1 MPLFEYKG
9 LDKSGKNVKGR
20 MDGDNQ
26 KVARAKLRKQ
36 GIFPTQLTE
45 KKVTDKAGGGINL
58 KAFFQ
63 RITVNEISIMTR
75 QLATLAKAHIPL
87 VDALVA
93 ITDQIENEKLKLIMT
108 ALKEQVNEGASFA
121 QALEKHPQVFSNLF
135 VNMVKAG
142 ESSGTLDSVLLRLAD
157 FTEASVKLKNKVV
170 GSMTYPILMMVIGTA
185 IVSGLFIFV
194 IPKITAIFSDME
206 RALPLIT
213 QIVIKIS
220 DLLRTQWYLIITGLL
235 AVIYFTRKFL
245 KTNRGK
251 QLFDKWILR
260 VPVLGRLTRILA
272 ISRFAQTLSTLLQ
285 GGVPLLS
292 AMDIVK
298 NVVDNTTIQRAIIEA
313 RNNISEGESLAAP
326 LKESGH
332 FPPMVTH
339 MIAIGE
345 KSGELENMLNTIAET
360 YEEELNTTLSAMT
373 QLLEPLMIV
382 LMGAVVGVI
391 VMAILLPIL
400 DLNNISG

>member
-9 LDKSGKNVKGR
+9 LDQSGKNVKGR
-20 MDGDNQ
+20 IDGDNQ

-45 KKVTDKAGGGINL
+45 KKVTDKAGSGINL

-63 RITVNEISIMTR
+63 RITVNEIAIMTR
-75 QLATLAKAHIPL
+75 QLATLSKAHIPL

-108 ALKEQVNEGASFA
+108 DVKEQVNEGASFA

-170 GSMTYPILMMVIGTA
+170 GSMTYPILMMVVGTA

-235 AVIYFTRKFL
+235 AIVYFTRKFL
-245 KTNRGK
+245 KTNKGK
-251 QLFDKWILR
+251 QLFDKWILK
-260 VPVLGRLTRILA
+260 VPVLGRLVRILA

-382 LMGAVVGVI
+382 VMGAVVGVI